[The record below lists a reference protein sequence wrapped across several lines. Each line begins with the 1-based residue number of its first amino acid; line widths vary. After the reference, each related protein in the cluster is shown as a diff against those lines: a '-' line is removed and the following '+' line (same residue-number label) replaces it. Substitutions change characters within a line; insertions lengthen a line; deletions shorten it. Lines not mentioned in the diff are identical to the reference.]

1 MKMVNV
7 ISKGIAYDVVKLV
20 LKNKLFTTDGKL
32 VTMDELLDLVVI
44 DDEPTKLDFSKFQTS
59 HYFGRDTTL
68 SYVYD
73 RYTYDIQLV
82 STRINSEIATL
93 LYKNNGK
100 HTDYGWFINF
110 DDDYEG

>member
-7 ISKGIAYDVVKLV
+7 ISRGIAYDVVKLV
-20 LKNKLFTTDGKL
+20 LKNKLFTTEGEL
-32 VTMDELLDLVVI
+32 VTMDELLDLVVM

-59 HYFGRDTTL
+59 HYFGYDTTL

-73 RYTYDIQLV
+73 RYEHDIE
-82 STRINSEIATL
+82 SISFRINCEICNL
-93 LYKNNGK
+93 LHNNGK

-110 DDDYEG
+110 DLDGYED